1 MKKKK
6 AIKVS
11 QILEALNKEMPVS
24 QLMQEFDIT
33 RKQFQTV
40 LEIMRNKGFISQARH
55 DQLHCE
61 TELFSNFATHNSV
74 APQTFSNDQSINYQI
89 EMALDRLFGAGG
101 TK

>member
-11 QILEALNKEMPVS
+11 QILGALNKGIPVN
-24 QLMQEFDIT
+24 QLMQEFDLT
-33 RKQFQTV
+33 RKQFHTV
-40 LEIMRNKGFISQARH
+40 LEMMRNKGFISQARQ

-61 TELFSNFATHNSV
+61 TELFSSLTPHNSV

-89 EMALDRLFGAGG
+89 EMALDRLFSAGG